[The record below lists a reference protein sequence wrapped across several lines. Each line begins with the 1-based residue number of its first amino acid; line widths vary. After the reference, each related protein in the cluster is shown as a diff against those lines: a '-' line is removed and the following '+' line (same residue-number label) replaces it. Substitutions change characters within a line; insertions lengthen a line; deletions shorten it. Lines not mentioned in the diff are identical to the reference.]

1 MNMTE
6 NLNIDAW
13 LEEFRIKLIILFGN
27 RLRFFG
33 IQGSYGRDEPS
44 ADSDIDVVV
53 IIDGM
58 THKDLFAY
66 RKMIDDMEFSSKICG
81 FVSGAEE
88 LAAWDKSDLL
98 QLFLDTRPIVGSL
111 DSFGISFTKE
121 DIRSAVIAGACNLY
135 HTCSHNLLHAR
146 SMYVLARLYKVA
158 RFIVRMKYYYIT
170 ENYISKFS
178 KLADV
183 VPDADKRV
191 LKLAGVIDS
200 RCREEDFD
208 GYSMILLDWAG
219 DVIKLINQV
228 LP

>member
-1 MNMTE
+1 
-6 NLNIDAW
+6 
-13 LEEFRIKLIILFGN
+13 
-27 RLRFFG
+27 
-33 IQGSYGRDEPS
+33 
-44 ADSDIDVVV
+44 
-53 IIDGM
+53 
-58 THKDLFAY
+58 
-66 RKMIDDMEFSSKICG
+66 
-81 FVSGAEE
+81 
-88 LAAWDKSDLL
+88 
-98 QLFLDTRPIVGSL
+98 
-111 DSFGISFTKE
+111 
-121 DIRSAVIAGACNLY
+121 
-135 HTCSHNLLHAR
+135 
-146 SMYVLARLYKVA
+146 
-158 RFIVRMKYYYIT
+158 MKYYYIT